1 MIDLNGQGHY
11 LSWGWIQLSWANA
24 IVILLMI
31 AAFWLAIALPF
42 PGHGDAA
49 TSRPV
54 DPSDDGED
62 HR

>member
-11 LSWGWIQLSWANA
+11 LSWGWIQLSWANT

-42 PGHGDAA
+42 PGHADAA
-49 TSRPV
+49 QTPPV
-54 DPSDDGED
+54 DPSHENGD
-62 HR
+62 RR

>member
-1 MIDLNGQGHY
+1 MIDLNGQGQY
-11 LSWGWIQLSWANA
+11 LHWGWIQLSWANT

-42 PGHGDAA
+42 PGSAHA
-49 TSRPV
+49 
-54 DPSDDGED
+54 DGSPDLPAPDSED